1 MLIPNLNSAATAPRL
16 ASDSA
21 PAAVATPRPQAPEPA
36 QAAASATSVPPP
48 TQSQIQSA
56 LDSMNKV
63 LKQNNAGLE
72 FSVDKDTRRTVF
84 KLVESTTGE
93 VIRQYPTED
102 LLAIA
107 RAIDQM
113 PQYQG
118 LLLSQKA

>member
-1 MLIPNLNSAATAPRL
+1 MLIPNLSSAATAPRL

-36 QAAASATSVPPP
+36 QAAASAPPP